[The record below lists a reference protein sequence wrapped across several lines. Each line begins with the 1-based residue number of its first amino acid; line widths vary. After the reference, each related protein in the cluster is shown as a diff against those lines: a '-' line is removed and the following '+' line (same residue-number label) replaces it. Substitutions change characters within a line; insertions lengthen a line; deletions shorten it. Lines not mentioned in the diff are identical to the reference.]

1 MKLLLI
7 YMNEFSCYPRVKTLE
22 DFPDVQDDLSLSDV
36 QTAFI
41 HAEAEDEDT
50 DRTPAV
56 EKKLLKNIKWAAG
69 KNNTKKVVLHSF
81 AHLSESKAEPH
92 FTKALFGRVE
102 ERLKNSGY
110 DVYQTP
116 FGYFLDLDV
125 KAPGYSLAR
134 VFKNI

>member
-7 YMNEFSCYPRVKTLE
+7 YTTEFGWTPRNKTLE
-22 DFPDVQDDLSLSDV
+22 DFPDAEKSQMLKDV

-41 HAEAEDEDT
+41 HVEAEDMENIT
-50 DRTPAV
+50 AV

-69 KNNTKKVVLHSF
+69 KNNTRRVVLHSF
-81 AHLSESKAEPH
+81 AHLSDSKGDPH
-92 FTKALFGRVE
+92 FTKDLFNRVE

-110 DVYQTP
+110 EVFQTP
-116 FGYFLDLDV
+116 FGYFLDLEM
-125 KAPGYSLAR
+125 KAPGYSTAR